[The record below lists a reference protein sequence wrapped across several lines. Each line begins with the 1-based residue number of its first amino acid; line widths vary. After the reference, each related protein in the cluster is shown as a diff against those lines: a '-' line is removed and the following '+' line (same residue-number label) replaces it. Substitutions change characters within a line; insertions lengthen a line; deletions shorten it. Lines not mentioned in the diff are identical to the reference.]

1 MFQGTGH
8 AHRPVADVLRIAI
21 DGSEGGAAVGGR
33 GAMPLPDRNVQPV
46 PGYES
51 IRSSNGFVVAL
62 LATLC
67 RVAIRSNVER
77 KSEMDVASGL
87 GETARATAPVASSTL
102 SVNVFTAPGKAMVG
116 ERPKPFGEALG
127 FDPITSTLIFG
138 EHDAVLVDAM
148 MTVAEAE
155 ALADWVALHNR
166 NLETIY
172 ITHAHFDHFYG
183 LSVLLDRFPDARAIA
198 TPTTVNA
205 MQMFLSPPVVQLAR
219 RMFPGQVA
227 TRLVAPEPYERDT
240 FTLEGHELRILEE
253 GRTDS
258 VDSTSLYVPSIGLIV
273 AGDVVYNQCRMYVG
287 DTTPESR
294 KNWIADLDR
303 LAALNPTMVVAG
315 HKKPGA
321 PDSPSAI
328 QDTKRYLEDFDR
340 LQKTATSD
348 QELFDQMTAL
358 YPGWVANQSWLMFGF
373 PGV

>member
-1 MFQGTGH
+1 M
-8 AHRPVADVLRIAI
+8 
-21 DGSEGGAAVGGR
+21 DG
-33 GAMPLPDRNVQPV
+33 RN
-46 PGYES
+46 GLKES
-51 IRSSNGFVVAL
+51 A
-62 LATLC
+62 
-67 RVAIRSNVER
+67 RVS
-77 KSEMDVASGL
+77 
-87 GETARATAPVASSTL
+87 APVASSAL

-116 ERPKPFGEALG
+116 ERPKLFGEALG

-138 EHDAVLVDAM
+138 ENDAVLVDAM
-148 MTVAEAE
+148 TTVDEAE
-155 ALADWVALHNR
+155 AVADWIALHNR

-183 LSVLLDRFPDARAIA
+183 LSILLDRFPGARAIA
-198 TPTTVNA
+198 TPRTVNA
-205 MQMFLSPPVVQLAR
+205 MQMSFTPPVERLAR

-227 TRLVAPEPYERDT
+227 TKLVAPEPYEHDT
-240 FTLEGHELRILEE
+240 FTLEGHELRIIEQ

-258 VDSTSLYVPSIGLIV
+258 PESTSLYVPSIGLIV

-294 KNWIADLDR
+294 KNWIADLDQ
-303 LAALNPTMVVAG
+303 LAALKPSIVVAG

-340 LQKTATSD
+340 VQKTATSEQD
-348 QELFDQMTAL
+348 LFDQMTAL
-358 YPGWVANQSWLMFGF
+358 YPDWVANQSWLMFGF